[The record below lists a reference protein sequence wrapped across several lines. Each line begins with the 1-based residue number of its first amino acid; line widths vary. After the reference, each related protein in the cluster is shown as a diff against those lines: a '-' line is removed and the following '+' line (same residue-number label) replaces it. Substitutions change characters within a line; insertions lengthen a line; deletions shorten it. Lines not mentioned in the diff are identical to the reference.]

1 MQAKLYFI
9 HALTPLHAG
18 TGQGVGVI
26 DLPIA
31 REKATGIPYLPGSS
45 VKGVLRDASL
55 SKDKTLTQPQTLAV
69 FGPDTDK
76 ASEYAGALQVAD
88 ARLLALPVR
97 SLLGTFAWVTS
108 PLLLRRFQRDGHFAS
123 GTAAL
128 PAAVPTPASVQE
140 CLVHSDACA
149 LTEKPEKP
157 GAKTLVYLEDLDLQA
172 KPDADAKTW
181 AEAIAASVLGK
192 DTEWGKLF
200 QARFCIVHDDVL
212 GFLLET
218 ATEVVARIK
227 LQDETKTVQRGGLWY
242 EEALPAESILVG
254 IFAAQD
260 VPKSGATPAAA
271 FTHLESLLMQ
281 PLQFGGNAT
290 VGRGIC
296 RVSVGKKA

>member
-1 MQAKLYFI
+1 MQARLYFV

-45 VKGVLRDASL
+45 VKGVLRDASQN
-55 SKDKTLTQPQTLAV
+55 SAGAPTLAV
-69 FGPDTDK
+69 FGPETEN
-76 ASEYAGALQVAD
+76 ASDYAGALQVAD

-97 SLLGTFAWVTS
+97 SLFGAFAWVTS
-108 PLLLRRFQRDGHFAS
+108 PLLLRRFQRDAQMVTGAP
-123 GTAAL
+123 AL
-128 PAAVPTPASVQE
+128 PAKIPAPATTQA
-140 CLVHSDACA
+140 CLVAADEQDERCA
-149 LTEKPEKP
+149 LTE
-157 GAKTLVYLEDLDLQA
+157 GAGSSRKLYLEDLDLNAQ
-172 KPDADAKTW
+172 PDAGARGW
-181 AEAIAASVLGK
+181 AAAIAAIVLN
-192 DTEWGKLF
+192 DDAEWSRLF
-200 QARFCIVHDDVL
+200 RERFCIVHDDVL

-242 EEALPAESILVG
+242 EEALPTESILVG
-254 IFAAQD
+254 VFAAQA
-260 VPKSGATPAAA
+260 VTKSGATTEQA
-271 FTHLESLLMQ
+271 FQHVETLLDK

-296 RVSVGKKA
+296 RVRMSGQA

>member
-1 MQAKLYFI
+1 MQAKLFFV

-45 VKGVLRDASL
+45 IKGVLRDASL
-55 SKDKTLTQPQTLAV
+55 STDKSQTVGV
-69 FGPDTDK
+69 FGPDTDA
-76 ASEYAGALQVAD
+76 ASEHAGALQVAD

-108 PLLLRRFQRDGHFAS
+108 PLLLRRFQRDGEYAA
-123 GTAAL
+123 GAVAL
-128 PAAVPTPASVQE
+128 PDTIPTPASVGK
-140 CLVHSDACA
+140 CLVHSDSCA
-149 LTEKPEKP
+149 LTEKP
-157 GAKTLVYLEDLDLQA
+157 AKQGDAKMVYLEDLDLQA
-172 KPDADAKTW
+172 ENDANANVWAK
-181 AEAIAASVLGK
+181 AIADSVLGK
-192 DTEWGKLF
+192 DSEWGKLF
-200 QARFCIVHDDVL
+200 QVRFCVVHDDVL

-227 LQDETKTVQRGGLWY
+227 LQDDTKTVQRGGLWY

-254 IFAAQD
+254 IFAAQEIK
-260 VPKSGATPAAA
+260 KSGATPAAA
-271 FTHLESLLMQ
+271 FEHLESLLAK

-296 RVSVGKKA
+296 RVYVSKKA